1 VWVRVEKAFKIG
13 LLAAEYFKLIL
24 DSLFLPLSTADGP
37 ALGSPMARRR
47 ASQQNLNYYANLAH
61 YYTIY
66 DLRRM
71 KPEQVHLYLLCYAW
85 KRYRQLNDN
94 LIDALCYHMKQLED
108 ETKEKAENNSPSTKL
123 TGNRMHHRSDVYC
136 YSTSTKVSTT

>member
-1 VWVRVEKAFKIG
+1 MKA
-13 LLAAEYFKLIL
+13 LL
-24 DSLFLPLSTADGP
+24 PT
-37 ALGSPMARRR
+37 LGI
-47 ASQQNLNYYANLAH
+47 SQQNLNYHANLAH

-94 LIDALCYHMKQLED
+94 LIDALCYQ
-108 ETKEKAENNSPSTKL
+108 
-123 TGNRMHHRSDVYC
+123 
-136 YSTSTKVSTT
+136 